1 MRISKS
7 THQKLKNLIAAPVSY
22 RQLGAKIGGASLDG
36 LAGTAKCLVPIV
48 RWLIAVDQLLDAYK
62 GEEIKWFMPYDSEI
76 KVEVKTTSVPPR
88 KLGRPATAV
97 SPKKTLLGSQSK
109 HSISASGMS
118 YIDSDEFI
126 QDIKV
131 IKGYRNIAKPL
142 TDIFL
147 AVEMVILN
155 KPMGELMSWPRF

>member
-1 MRISKS
+1 
-7 THQKLKNLIAAPVSY
+7 
-22 RQLGAKIGGASLDG
+22 
-36 LAGTAKCLVPIV
+36 
-48 RWLIAVDQLLDAYK
+48 
-62 GEEIKWFMPYDSEI
+62 MPYDSEI

-155 KPMGELMSWPRF
+155 KPMGELMSWPRFQKLCNNPRQLRADVKKIPDALKAQRKLVKAVSDRIAPYTVKQMKNFSKAAAEL